1 MKADCAKSSAHV
13 TSCQLLGR
21 ERVVSYIREIKGGM
35 IENIFIEP
43 MDVLNEYIKITFAD
57 VANYV
62 TFSQKDIEV
71 MGPLGPVKDEDG
83 KPVMRTIS
91 YADFNES
98 DIFL

>member
-1 MKADCAKSSAHV
+1 MKAGYAKSSAHV
-13 TSCQLLGR
+13 TSFQLLGR
-21 ERVVSYIREIKGGM
+21 ERVVSYIREIKDGM

-43 MDVLNEYIKITFAD
+43 MDVFEYIKITFAD
-57 VANYV
+57 ITNYV
-62 TFSQKDIEV
+62 TFRQKDIEV
-71 MGPLGPVKDEDG
+71 MGSFGPVKDEDG

>member
-1 MKADCAKSSAHV
+1 
-13 TSCQLLGR
+13 
-21 ERVVSYIREIKGGM
+21 M

-71 MGPLGPVKDEDG
+71 MGPLGPVKMKMENQ
-83 KPVMRTIS
+83 S
-91 YADFNES
+91 
-98 DIFL
+98 